1 MSVNAGM
8 PFIRLTVVAIA
19 CSIALAPVSLAKH
32 AAFELPACDRLM
44 DGDGPGSKPQP
55 SAQTTDGKALDL
67 SPMKLTDESDSYS
80 LGKDGKMKARVQE
93 NVKAGADK
101 AISTDTSE
109 SVVHDNSGNISDKV
123 LKDAR
128 KSGLMPGVLL
138 TESDDEKNKK
148 ASTISDAERSQ
159 LTDLW
164 TATINRSPDIQFVI
178 GRMMPNTDQSHATGT
193 AVRMLGGALF
203 SIVQAAPYMMG
214 TAGNPGMFMA
224 TGAGASMIQQML
236 SGSDQKNAKKQQISQ
251 EQATILYKIVRETAD
266 KVVYEYRKFK
276 KCHNDYDRAISD
288 LEDLKEMVKN
298 ARSGQDAA
306 KQIEME
312 YTIRKAQRDV
322 ENVGEEGRL
331 HRQQLADL
339 AGGDAI
345 DKLENEMQ
353 EEQIALQ
360 KLVGSDESGQTAL
373 KDPPI
378 AAPTEAIT
386 SVPKPNESDKQSAN
400 RQEALNVKNSLKDSL
415 GKGPF

>member
-19 CSIALAPVSLAKH
+19 CSIALAPVSFAKH
-32 AAFELPACDRLM
+32 AAFELPTCDRLM
-44 DGDGPGSKPQP
+44 DGDGPGSKP
-55 SAQTTDGKALDL
+55 SAQSTPADL
-67 SPMKLTDESDSYS
+67 SPMKLTDDNDSYS

-93 NVKAGADK
+93 NVKADGK
-101 AISTDTSE
+101 TNNNPNGSE
-109 SVVHDNSGNISDKV
+109 SLVHDNSGNISDKV

-148 ASTISDAERSQ
+148 SSTISDAEKAQ

-178 GRMMPNTDQSHATGT
+178 GRMMPTSDQSHATGT

-214 TAGNPGMFMA
+214 PAGNAGTYMM

-236 SGSDQKNAKKQQISQ
+236 SGADQKNAKKQQISQ

-266 KVVYEYRKFK
+266 KVVYEYRKYK

-345 DKLENEMQ
+345 EKLESEMQ
-353 EEQIALQ
+353 EEAIALQ

-373 KDPPI
+373 NPPI
-378 AAPTEAIT
+378 TAPAEAIT
-386 SVPKPNESDKQSAN
+386 SEPKAKSNNNNN
-400 RQEALNVKNSLKDSL
+400 RQEAINVKDNLKDSL